1 MSAWVKHIKEFA
13 KSKGI
18 AYGKALSDP
27 ECKSSYHANKGKGL
41 EAEATPV
48 KEEAKP
54 EVKPET
60 TEEVKPKRKGRP
72 PKYLTAEERA
82 EAKKVKTVE
91 SNKRRGKG
99 LTVQVKAEA
108 DNGLGHIYP
117 ITHENVVAMCKHLV

>member
-13 KSKGI
+13 KTKGI
-18 AYGKALSDP
+18 PYGKALSDP
-27 ECKSSYHANKGKGL
+27 ECKASYHANKGKGL
-41 EAEATPV
+41 EEV
-48 KEEAKP
+48 KEVEP
-54 EVKPET
+54 VVEQV
-60 TEEVKPKRKGRP
+60 EEVKPKRKGRP
-72 PKYLTAEERA
+72 PKYASAEERA